1 MPYEF
6 DDAIAHADLGGGRY
20 AARVHDG
27 WDIRGNAN
35 GGYLSALVG
44 HAMRAASGRRD
55 PIALA
60 ITFLSP
66 AAPSE
71 VEIATQVVKRGRSY
85 ATVSAA
91 MTAGGREIVRA
102 LGTFGEAPEEPEAA
116 WLSTAPPELGEYEAS
131 PRRAPGSEGFPMP
144 LMERVVVRIH
154 PDDVGFVKRRPT
166 GTALV
171 RGWFAFRDGRE
182 VDTMALLLACDVFP
196 PTVFNLPGASG
207 WVPTI
212 QLTSYVRAVPAP
224 GPLRCTF
231 RSHAVQ
237 GGTFEEDGEVW
248 DSRGVLVAQSRQ
260 LALSPSRNAS
270 S

>member
-1 MPYEF
+1 MPHEF
-6 DDAIAHADLGGGRY
+6 DDAIAHRDLGGGRY

-35 GGYLSALVG
+35 GGYLAALVG

-55 PIALA
+55 PVAIAL
-60 ITFLSP
+60 TFLAP
-66 AAPSE
+66 AGPGE
-71 VEIATQVVKRGRSY
+71 VEILTTVVKRGRTY
-85 ATVSAA
+85 ATVAA
-91 MTAGGREIVRA
+91 EMHGGGREILRA
-102 LGTFGEAPEEPEAA
+102 LGTFGEAPESPESA
-116 WLSTAPPELGEYEAS
+116 WLSAVPPQLEDFEVS

-154 PDDVGFVKRRPT
+154 PEDVGFVKREPT

-182 VDTMALLLACDVFP
+182 VDTMSLLLACDVFP

-212 QLTSYVRAVPAP
+212 QLTTYVRGVPAP

-260 LALSPSRNAS
+260 LALSPNRSAS